1 MVSDSDE
8 GANPWIG
15 SLSDGEPQDK
25 TNLQLEKSVSAND
38 TPQRLAF
45 AVVYELPVG
54 RGKAFGNSMGRVM
67 DALVGGWKINSF
79 VTLQTGQPLAVWE
92 NRNRLTDGRQ
102 RPNLSGH
109 ACSSLS
115 AHEVVDGAGNYFN
128 VDSFTHPADQFPGT
142 SPRYIEDCRTPG
154 IRNLD
159 VGIGKQFHIREGMF
173 AEVRGEFFNSL
184 NTVRFAAP
192 GKAFGSGA
200 FGIIGS
206 QANSPR
212 HGQFGVRFVF

>member
-1 MVSDSDE
+1 
-8 GANPWIG
+8 
-15 SLSDGEPQDK
+15 
-25 TNLQLEKSVSAND
+25 
-38 TPQRLAF
+38 
-45 AVVYELPVG
+45 
-54 RGKAFGNSMGRVM
+54 MGRVM

-79 VTLQTGQPLAVWE
+79 VTFQTGRPLAVWE

-109 ACSSLS
+109 ACSSPETS
-115 AHEVVDGAGNYFN
+115 VQVVGN
-128 VDSFTHPADQFPGT
+128 
-142 SPRYIEDCRTPG
+142 
-154 IRNLD
+154 
-159 VGIGKQFHIREGMF
+159 KF